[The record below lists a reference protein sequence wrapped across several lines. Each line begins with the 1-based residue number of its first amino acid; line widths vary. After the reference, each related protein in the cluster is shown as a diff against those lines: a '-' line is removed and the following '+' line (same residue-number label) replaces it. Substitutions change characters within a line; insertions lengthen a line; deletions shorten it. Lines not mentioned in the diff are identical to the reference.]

1 MRRPPDFICFIISFN
16 SSSSHPQLG
25 SGEWTG
31 HVALGPSQYIE
42 NVGAPPPDT
51 VGEVFD
57 RCSAPVIFVA
67 DLVTKSSRTL
77 ASELMRNPLLIRDVA
92 IGLCRSGSA
101 WRSVVSKGRAFFFFF
116 FGGSRFAGVLICR
129 CNICSDSPPR
139 KSASREPLG
148 LGKSVPVLT

>member
-92 IGLCRSGSA
+92 MEINLAS
-101 WRSVVSKGRAFFFFF
+101 W
-116 FGGSRFAGVLICR
+116 SRQY
-129 CNICSDSPPR
+129 
-139 KSASREPLG
+139 
-148 LGKSVPVLT
+148 VLTSSLSVGERSDICFRNV